1 MNRQSSQP
9 KEVEM
14 ALRHRSLI
22 VTLTFSA
29 LVAIGHGPVQAAD
42 SAPVGAATEQVE
54 LGVQQIG
61 GGQVLVGA
69 GELAKGIGNTVVEG
83 AKFTG
88 QKLTEAGRA
97 AGPDAKNAWERTKEG
112 TVSFGSSVRDFF
124 VDLFGG

>member
-1 MNRQSSQP
+1 MNRELSQP

-29 LVAIGHGPVQAAD
+29 LVGIGHGPVQAAD
-42 SAPVGAATEQVE
+42 STHVDAATQQVE
-54 LGVQQIG
+54 LGAQQIG
-61 GGQVLVGA
+61 RGQVLVGA

-88 QKLTEAGRA
+88 QKLAEAGRA
-97 AGPDAKNAWERTKEG
+97 AGPDAKTAWERTAEG
-112 TVSFGSSVRDFF
+112 AAAFGSSVRDFF

>member
-1 MNRQSSQP
+1 MNRQLSQP

-14 ALRHRSLI
+14 ALRHSSLI

-29 LVAIGHGPVQAAD
+29 LVGIGHGPALAAD
-42 SAPVGAATEQVE
+42 STPVDVATQQVE
-54 LGVQQIG
+54 LGAQQIG
-61 GGQVLVGA
+61 RGQVLVGA

-88 QKLTEAGRA
+88 QKLAEAGRA
-97 AGPDAKNAWERTKEG
+97 AGPDATTAWQRTKEG
-112 TVSFGSSVRDFF
+112 AAAFGSSVRDFF